1 MNNGSVSAGFRITA
15 IAIAAIAAT
24 LSACVTADRDVRG
37 AAPAP
42 AAPPADPIPRAEP
55 RSRYGN
61 GPVYEVF
68 GQRYEVLDT
77 SFGFRERG
85 VASWYGPKFHGRPT
99 ASREPYDMHA
109 MTAAHKSL
117 PLPTFVKVR
126 NLKNNRTII
135 VRVNDRGPFVDNR
148 IIDLSYA
155 AAQKLDMV
163 RDGTTLVEISAISFD
178 EPVRDARTAEADR
191 NSERDRARPATAQQP
206 ARVFVQVGAF
216 GDRQNAARR
225 HGLLTRH
232 GITSVV
238 VDEQRRGDG
247 SIYRVRVGPI
257 DGVAHYDEIVAR
269 LSALGIADSHLVTS
283 D

>member
-1 MNNGSVSAGFRITA
+1 MKTNIASGCFRV
-15 IAIAAIAAT
+15 AAIAMAAT
-24 LSACVTADRDVRG
+24 LAACAASDSSVRPTP
-37 AAPAP
+37 PAP
-42 AAPPADPIPRAEP
+42 RAEPPADPVPRPEP

-68 GQRYEVLDT
+68 GERYEVLET
-77 SFGFRERG
+77 SHGFRERG

-117 PLPTFVKVR
+117 PLPTYVEVR
-126 NLKNNRTII
+126 NLKNNRSII

-155 AAQKLDMV
+155 AAKKLDMV
-163 RDGTTLVEISAISFD
+163 RDGTTLVEVSAISFD
-178 EPVRDARTAEADR
+178 EPVRDLRTAEPDR
-191 NSERDRARPATAQQP
+191 DNARDQIRPAVAQQP

-238 VDEQRRGDG
+238 VDEERRGQN

-257 DGVAHYDEIVAR
+257 DGVAHYDEVVAR

>member
-1 MNNGSVSAGFRITA
+1 MKSSSVSAGFRVAGIV
-15 IAIAAIAAT
+15 IAAS
-24 LSACVTADRDVRG
+24 LGACVTSDSDVRPTPS
-37 AAPAP
+37 APVAG
-42 AAPPADPIPRAEP
+42 PPADPVPRPEP

-68 GQRYEVLDT
+68 GERYEVLET
-77 SFGFRERG
+77 SQGFRERG

-117 PLPTFVKVR
+117 PLPTYVEVR
-126 NLKNNRTII
+126 NLKNNRSIV

-148 IIDLSYA
+148 VIDLSYA

-163 RDGTTLVEISAISFD
+163 RDGTTLVEVSAISFD
-178 EPVRDARTAEADR
+178 EPVRDARTAEPDR
-191 NSERDRARPATAQQP
+191 NSARDRVRPAVAQQP
-206 ARVFVQVGAF
+206 VRVFVQVGAF

-225 HGLLTRH
+225 HGLLTQH

-238 VDEQRRGDG
+238 VDEERRGQNP
-247 SIYRVRVGPI
+247 IYRVRVGPI

>member
-1 MNNGSVSAGFRITA
+1 MKTA
-15 IAIAAIAAT
+15 RA
-24 LSACVTADRDVRG
+24 G
-37 AAPAP
+37 AAGSCLWGIVVATALGGCVAP
-42 AAPPADPIPRAEP
+42 ESVRPDSTGSTTAPPAEPVPRPEP

-68 GQRYEVLDT
+68 GKRYEVLET
-77 SFGFRERG
+77 SLDFRERG

-117 PLPTFVKVR
+117 PLPTYVKVR
-126 NLKNNRTII
+126 NLKNNRSVI

-155 AAQKLDMV
+155 AASKLDMV
-163 RDGTTLVEISAISFD
+163 RDGTTLVEVSAISFD
-178 EPVRDARTAEADR
+178 EPTRDASTAEP
-191 NSERDRARPATAQQP
+191 SRDSARAEISPAAAQPP

-225 HGLLTRH
+225 HGLLKRH
-232 GITSVV
+232 GINSAF
-238 VDEQRRGDG
+238 VDEERRGQR
-247 SIYRVRVGPI
+247 SLYRVRVGPI

-269 LSALGIADSHLVTS
+269 LSALGISESHLVTS

>member
-1 MNNGSVSAGFRITA
+1 M
-15 IAIAAIAAT
+15 
-24 LSACVTADRDVRG
+24 SACFRVLAASAAALLCGCVAPERFPTVARDR
-37 AAPAP
+37 AAG
-42 AAPPADPIPRAEP
+42 PPAEPIPRPEP

-61 GPVYEVF
+61 GPVYNVL
-68 GQRYEVLDT
+68 GQRYEVLET
-77 SFGFRERG
+77 SRGFRERG

-99 ASREPYDMHA
+99 SSREPYDMHA

-117 PLPTFVKVR
+117 PLPTYVEVR
-126 NLKNNRTII
+126 NLKNNRSVV

-155 AAQKLDMV
+155 AAKKLDMV
-163 RDGTTLVEISAISFD
+163 RDGTTLVEVTAISFD
-178 EPVRDARTAEADR
+178 EPMRDARHAPPAPDT
-191 NSERDRARPATAQQP
+191 NRDPPRPAAAEKA

-232 GITSVV
+232 GITSAF
-238 VDEQRRGDG
+238 VDEERRGQN
-247 SIYRVRVGPI
+247 SLYRVRVGPI
-257 DGVAHYDEIVAR
+257 DGVAQYDDIVAR
-269 LSALGIADSHLVTS
+269 LNALGIADSHLVTG